1 MSDAHDWMDM
11 GKLRLSW
18 GTNGNREFGDV
29 YSTLSNLSLA
39 GGSMVYY
46 QNGNSNVVNPLYMSR
61 LAAPNLE
68 WEKTKAW
75 NIGLDFSFLNG
86 RLTANMD
93 YYLKKT
99 TDMIMSQRLP
109 SFSGFGSIMAN
120 LGEVQ
125 NQGFEIALNSTNI
138 QNRNFTWNTSVG
150 FSINKNKINQEF
162 IQACMTA
169 SGERCPY
176 AIFSPAP
183 EYEAPAS
190 RSAVKHER
198 PSGRV

>member
-1 MSDAHDWMDM
+1 
-11 GKLRLSW
+11 
-18 GTNGNREFGDV
+18 
-29 YSTLSNLSLA
+29 
-39 GGSMVYY
+39 
-46 QNGNSNVVNPLYMSR
+46 MSR

-150 FSINKNKINQEF
+150 FSINKNKINHIYYDYDENGVEKDDTSNVGSSVRQSVLYGIMKPMEF
-162 IQACMTA
+162 
-169 SGERCPY
+169 
-176 AIFSPAP
+176 
-183 EYEAPAS
+183 
-190 RSAVKHER
+190 
-198 PSGRV
+198 GRILLKTLLLLLW

>member
-1 MSDAHDWMDM
+1 
-11 GKLRLSW
+11 
-18 GTNGNREFGDV
+18 
-29 YSTLSNLSLA
+29 
-39 GGSMVYY
+39 MVYY

-75 NIGLDFSFLNG
+75 NVGLDFSFFNG

-93 YYLKKT
+93 YYFKKT

-125 NQGFEIALNSTNI
+125 KALKLHLI
-138 QNRNFTWNTSVG
+138 L
-150 FSINKNKINQEF
+150 
-162 IQACMTA
+162 
-169 SGERCPY
+169 P
-176 AIFSPAP
+176 IF
-183 EYEAPAS
+183 
-190 RSAVKHER
+190 RTR
-198 PSGRV
+198 TLLGILL